1 MVLLYQFLL
10 RYKDFFNQWKVYIIS
25 AIVSFILLAGF
36 IFWRQDH
43 QLQNNKVNNNDAS
56 FKQLNTDNNDI
67 KLVEGQNKDGDKRTK
82 NKGPVYVDIKG
93 AIKHPNVY
101 KMSPTDRVI
110 DLLNKA
116 ELLEDADVSQ
126 INLSEKLTDQK
137 MIYIPRKGQKNIESQ
152 LGTNKSQVNQ
162 SNTNVK
168 VNLNTASASELMSVP
183 GVGQSKANA
192 IIEHRN
198 QQGAFQ
204 DIEELKKVKGFGN
217 KTFEKLKSYFTI

>member
-25 AIVSFILLAGF
+25 VIVSFVLLAGF

-43 QLQNNKVNNNDAS
+43 QLQNNKVNSNDAS
-56 FKQLNTDNNDI
+56 FKQLNIDNNNT
-67 KLVEGQNKDGDKRTK
+67 KLVEDQNKNSDKLIK
-82 NKGPVYVDIKG
+82 NKGPVYVDVKG

-183 GVGQSKANA
+183 GVGQTKANA

-204 DIEELKKVKGFGN
+204 DIEELKKVKGFGS

>member
-1 MVLLYQFLL
+1 MLYQFLL

-25 AIVSFILLAGF
+25 VIVSFVLLAGF

-43 QLQNNKVNNNDAS
+43 QLQNNKVNSNDAS
-56 FKQLNTDNNDI
+56 FKQLNIDNNNT
-67 KLVEGQNKDGDKRTK
+67 KLVEDQNKNSDKLIK
-82 NKGPVYVDIKG
+82 NKGPVYVDVKG

-183 GVGQSKANA
+183 GVGQTKANA

-204 DIEELKKVKGFGN
+204 DIEELKKVKGFGS

>member
-10 RYKDFFNQWKVYIIS
+10 RYKNFFNQWKVYIIS
-25 AIVSFILLAGF
+25 AIVSFVLLAGF

-82 NKGPVYVDIKG
+82 NKGPVYVDVKG

-101 KMSPTDRVI
+101 KMSSVDRVI

-137 MIYIPRKGQKNIESQ
+137 MIYIPRKGQKNVESQ
-152 LGTNKSQVNQ
+152 LGTNKSQVGQ

-183 GVGQSKANA
+183 GVGQTKANA

-204 DIEELKKVKGFGN
+204 DIEELKKVKGFGS
-217 KTFEKLKSYFTI
+217 KTFEKLKSYFAI

>member
-1 MVLLYQFLL
+1 MLYQFLL

-25 AIVSFILLAGF
+25 ALVLFVLLVGF

-43 QLQNNKVNNNDAS
+43 QLQNNKVNNYETS
-56 FKQLNTDNNDI
+56 FKQLNSDNNND
-67 KLVEGQNKDGDKRTK
+67 KLGGGQFKDGDKLTK
-82 NKGPVYVDIKG
+82 NKGPVYVDVKG
-93 AIKHPNVY
+93 AIKHPDVY
-101 KMSPTDRVI
+101 KMSSTDRVI

-116 ELLEDADVSQ
+116 EMLEDADVSQ

-137 MIYIPRKGQKNIESQ
+137 MIYIPHKGQKNVDSQ
-152 LGTNKSQVNQ
+152 LGTNKSQVGQ

-183 GVGQSKANA
+183 GVGQTKANA

-204 DIEELKKVKGFGN
+204 DIEELKKVKGFGS
-217 KTFEKLKSYFTI
+217 KTFEKLKSYFAI

>member
-1 MVLLYQFLL
+1 MYQFLL

-56 FKQLNTDNNDI
+56 FKQLNTYNNNT
-67 KLVEGQNKDGDKRTK
+67 KLVEDQNKDSDKLIK
-82 NKGPVYVDIKG
+82 NKGPIYVDVKG

-183 GVGQSKANA
+183 GVGQTKANS

-204 DIEELKKVKGFGN
+204 DIEELKKVKGFGS

>member
-25 AIVSFILLAGF
+25 VIVSFVLLAGF

-43 QLQNNKVNNNDAS
+43 QLQNNKVNSNDAS

-101 KMSPTDRVI
+101 KMSSADRVI

-137 MIYIPRKGQKNIESQ
+137 MIYIPHKGQKNIESQ

>member
-56 FKQLNTDNNDI
+56 FKQLNTDNNNI

-101 KMSPTDRVI
+101 KMSSADRVI

-137 MIYIPRKGQKNIESQ
+137 MIYIPHKGQKNIESQ
-152 LGTNKSQVNQ
+152 LGTNKLQVNQ
-162 SNTNVK
+162 SNTSVK

-183 GVGQSKANA
+183 GVGQTKANA

-204 DIEELKKVKGFGN
+204 DIEELKKVKGFGS

>member
-1 MVLLYQFLL
+1 MYQFLL

-25 AIVSFILLAGF
+25 VIVSFILLAVF

-43 QLQNNKVNNNDAS
+43 QLQNNKVNSNDAS
-56 FKQLNTDNNDI
+56 FKQLNIDNNNT
-67 KLVEGQNKDGDKRTK
+67 KLVEDQNKDSDKLIK
-82 NKGPVYVDIKG
+82 NKGPVYVDVKG

-137 MIYIPRKGQKNIESQ
+137 MIYIPHKGQKNIESQ

-183 GVGQSKANA
+183 GVGQTKANA

-204 DIEELKKVKGFGN
+204 DIEELKKVKGFGS

>member
-1 MVLLYQFLL
+1 MYQFLL
-10 RYKDFFNQWKVYIIS
+10 RYKNFFNQWKVYIIS
-25 AIVSFILLAGF
+25 AIVSFVLLAGF

-43 QLQNNKVNNNDAS
+43 QVQNNKVNNNDAS

-82 NKGPVYVDIKG
+82 NKGPVYVDVKG

-101 KMSPTDRVI
+101 KMSSVDRVI

-137 MIYIPRKGQKNIESQ
+137 MIYIPRKGQKNVESQ
-152 LGTNKSQVNQ
+152 LGTNKSQVGQ

-183 GVGQSKANA
+183 GVGQTKANA

-204 DIEELKKVKGFGN
+204 DIEELKKVKGFGS
-217 KTFEKLKSYFTI
+217 KTFEKLKSYFAI

>member
-1 MVLLYQFLL
+1 MLYQYIL

-25 AIVSFILLAGF
+25 ALVLFVLLVGF

-43 QLQNNKVNNNDAS
+43 QLQNNKVNNYEAS
-56 FKQLNTDNNDI
+56 YKQLNTDNNND
-67 KLVEGQNKDGDKRTK
+67 KLGGGQFKDGDKLTK
-82 NKGPVYVDIKG
+82 NKGPVYVDVKG
-93 AIKHPNVY
+93 AIKHPDVY
-101 KMSPTDRVI
+101 KMSSTDRVI

-137 MIYIPRKGQKNIESQ
+137 MIYIPHKGQKNVDSQ
-152 LGTNKSQVNQ
+152 LGINKSQVGQ

-183 GVGQSKANA
+183 GVGQTKANA

-204 DIEELKKVKGFGN
+204 DIEELKKVKGFGS
-217 KTFEKLKSYFTI
+217 KTFEKLKSYFAI

>member
-1 MVLLYQFLL
+1 MLYQFLL

-101 KMSPTDRVI
+101 KMSSADRVI

-137 MIYIPRKGQKNIESQ
+137 MIYIPHKGQKNIESQ

-162 SNTNVK
+162 SNTSVK

-183 GVGQSKANA
+183 GVGQTKANA

-204 DIEELKKVKGFGN
+204 DIEELKKVKGFGS

>member
-1 MVLLYQFLL
+1 MLYQFLL

>member
-1 MVLLYQFLL
+1 MLYQFLL

-25 AIVSFILLAGF
+25 ALVLFVLLVGF

-43 QLQNNKVNNNDAS
+43 QLQNNKVNNYETF
-56 FKQLNTDNNDI
+56 FKQLNSDNNND
-67 KLVEGQNKDGDKRTK
+67 KLGGGQFKDGDKLTK
-82 NKGPVYVDIKG
+82 NKGPVYVDVKG
-93 AIKHPNVY
+93 AIKHPDVY
-101 KMSPTDRVI
+101 KMSSTDRVI

-116 ELLEDADVSQ
+116 EMLEDADVSQ

-137 MIYIPRKGQKNIESQ
+137 MIYIPHKGQKNVDSQ
-152 LGTNKSQVNQ
+152 LGTNKSQVGQ

-183 GVGQSKANA
+183 GVGQTKANA

-204 DIEELKKVKGFGN
+204 DIEELKKVKGFGS
-217 KTFEKLKSYFTI
+217 KTFEKLKSYFAI

>member
-1 MVLLYQFLL
+1 MLYQFLL

-25 AIVSFILLAGF
+25 ALVLFALLVGF

-43 QLQNNKVNNNDAS
+43 QLQNNKVNNYETS
-56 FKQLNTDNNDI
+56 FKQLNADNNND
-67 KLVEGQNKDGDKRTK
+67 KLGGGQFKDGDKLTK
-82 NKGPVYVDIKG
+82 NKGPVYVDVKG
-93 AIKHPNVY
+93 AIKHPDVY
-101 KMSPTDRVI
+101 KMSSTDRVI

-137 MIYIPRKGQKNIESQ
+137 MIYILHKGQKNVDSQ
-152 LGTNKSQVNQ
+152 LGINKSQVGQ

-183 GVGQSKANA
+183 GVGQTKANA

-204 DIEELKKVKGFGN
+204 DIEELKKVKGFGS
-217 KTFEKLKSYFTI
+217 KTFEKLKSYFAI

>member
-1 MVLLYQFLL
+1 MYQFLL
-10 RYKDFFNQWKVYIIS
+10 RYKNFFNQWKVYIIS
-25 AIVSFILLAGF
+25 AIVSFVLLAGF

-82 NKGPVYVDIKG
+82 NKGPVYVDVKG

-101 KMSPTDRVI
+101 KMSSVDRVI

-137 MIYIPRKGQKNIESQ
+137 MIYIPRKGQKNVESQ
-152 LGTNKSQVNQ
+152 LGTNKSQVGQ

-183 GVGQSKANA
+183 GVGQTKANA

-204 DIEELKKVKGFGN
+204 DIEELKKVKGFGS
-217 KTFEKLKSYFTI
+217 KTFEKLKSYFAI

>member
-1 MVLLYQFLL
+1 MYQFLL

-25 AIVSFILLAGF
+25 ALVLFVLLVGF

-43 QLQNNKVNNNDAS
+43 QLQNNKVNNYETS
-56 FKQLNTDNNDI
+56 FKQLNSDNNND
-67 KLVEGQNKDGDKRTK
+67 KLGGGQFKDGDKLTK
-82 NKGPVYVDIKG
+82 NKGTVYVDVKG
-93 AIKHPNVY
+93 AIKHPDVY
-101 KMSPTDRVI
+101 KMSSTDRVI

-137 MIYIPRKGQKNIESQ
+137 MIYIPHKGQKNVDSQ
-152 LGTNKSQVNQ
+152 HETNKSQVGQ

-183 GVGQSKANA
+183 GVGQTKANA
-192 IIEHRN
+192 IIEYRN

-204 DIEELKKVKGFGN
+204 DIEELKKVKGFGS
-217 KTFEKLKSYFTI
+217 KTFEKLKSYFAI

>member
-1 MVLLYQFLL
+1 MLYQFLL
-10 RYKDFFNQWKVYIIS
+10 RYKNFFNQWKVYIIS
-25 AIVSFILLAGF
+25 AIVSFVLLAGF

-43 QLQNNKVNNNDAS
+43 QVQNNKVNNNDAS

-82 NKGPVYVDIKG
+82 NKGPVYVDVKG

-101 KMSPTDRVI
+101 KMSSVDRVI

-137 MIYIPRKGQKNIESQ
+137 MIYIPRKGQKNVESQ
-152 LGTNKSQVNQ
+152 LGTNKSQVGQ

-183 GVGQSKANA
+183 GVGQTKANA

-204 DIEELKKVKGFGN
+204 DIEELKKVKGFGS
-217 KTFEKLKSYFTI
+217 KTFEKLKSYFAI

>member
-1 MVLLYQFLL
+1 MLYQFLL

-25 AIVSFILLAGF
+25 VIVSFILLAGF

-43 QLQNNKVNNNDAS
+43 QLQNNKVNSNDAS
-56 FKQLNTDNNDI
+56 FKQLNIDNNNT
-67 KLVEGQNKDGDKRTK
+67 KLVEDQNKDSDKLIK
-82 NKGPVYVDIKG
+82 NKGPVYVDVKG

-137 MIYIPRKGQKNIESQ
+137 MIYIPHKGQKNIESQ

-183 GVGQSKANA
+183 GVGQTKANA

-204 DIEELKKVKGFGN
+204 DIEELKKVKGFGS

>member
-1 MVLLYQFLL
+1 MYQFLL

-25 AIVSFILLAGF
+25 ALVLFVLLVGF

-43 QLQNNKVNNNDAS
+43 QLQNNKVNNYETS
-56 FKQLNTDNNDI
+56 FKQLNSDNNND
-67 KLVEGQNKDGDKRTK
+67 KLGGGQFKDGDKLTK
-82 NKGPVYVDIKG
+82 NKGPVYVDVKG
-93 AIKHPNVY
+93 AIKHPDVY
-101 KMSPTDRVI
+101 KMSSTDRVI

-137 MIYIPRKGQKNIESQ
+137 MIYIPHKGQKNVDSQ
-152 LGTNKSQVNQ
+152 LGTNKSQVGQ

-183 GVGQSKANA
+183 GVGQTKANA

-204 DIEELKKVKGFGN
+204 DIEELKKVKGFGS
-217 KTFEKLKSYFTI
+217 KTFEKLKSYFAI

>member
-1 MVLLYQFLL
+1 MYQFLL

-25 AIVSFILLAGF
+25 VIVSFVLLAGF

-43 QLQNNKVNNNDAS
+43 QLQNNKVNSNDAS
-56 FKQLNTDNNDI
+56 FKQLNIDNNNT
-67 KLVEGQNKDGDKRTK
+67 KLVEDQNKDSDKLIK
-82 NKGPVYVDIKG
+82 NKGPVYVDVKG

-183 GVGQSKANA
+183 GVGQTKANA

-204 DIEELKKVKGFGN
+204 DIEELKKVKGFGS

>member
-1 MVLLYQFLL
+1 MLYQFLL

-56 FKQLNTDNNDI
+56 FKQLNTDNNNT
-67 KLVEGQNKDGDKRTK
+67 KLVEDQNKDSDKLIK
-82 NKGPVYVDIKG
+82 NKGPIYVDVKG

-183 GVGQSKANA
+183 GVGQTKANS

-204 DIEELKKVKGFGN
+204 DIEELKKVKGFGS

>member
-1 MVLLYQFLL
+1 MLYQFLL

-25 AIVSFILLAGF
+25 VIVSFVLLAGF

-43 QLQNNKVNNNDAS
+43 QLQNNKVNSNDAS

-101 KMSPTDRVI
+101 KMSSADRVI

-137 MIYIPRKGQKNIESQ
+137 MIYIPHKGQKNIESQ